1 MRPRFCTP
9 DVPKSSSCLKRV
21 QDRDALRFFHRQV
34 SSESV
39 DCEVR
44 KLLDLV
50 PPCFYVPLLCLR
62 LASSSP
68 SVVIENRRYN
78 TTTVR
83 EPLLPFFGLL
93 ILAVASNPCL
103 LHTHYVFNRAS
114 LDAVVVGSGPNG
126 LAAAIVLAQAGRSV
140 RVYEAQST
148 IGGGMR
154 SAALT
159 EPGFIHDVCSTVHAL
174 ALVSPFLKTVPL
186 ADYGVQFAHPQAP
199 FAHPLDD
206 GTAVIAERSVEA
218 TAKALG
224 PDANAYKKLFQP
236 FVSASD
242 RLMDAILRPI
252 GFHHPFLLA
261 AFGISA
267 IRSATS
273 LAQSQFFSERAR
285 ALFAGAA
292 AHSMLPLSSLATAG
306 FAMGLMISAHSVG
319 WPVVTGGSQNL
330 ADALAAHLRSLG
342 GEIVTAT
349 RIESLAQLPPSRA
362 ILCDLTPRQ
371 LLKIAAQRLPTAYRN
386 RLQAYRYGPGVF
398 KIDFALRAPVPW
410 RAPECA
416 RAGTVHIGGTL
427 AEIADSERAANDGR
441 IHDKPYVLLVQP
453 SLFDSTRAPAGL
465 HTLWAYCH
473 VPNGCTADMS
483 APVERQI
490 ERFAPGFRDCV
501 ISRHVMFPA
510 DLERHNANIVG
521 GDIGGGAATIGQ
533 WFTRPVVRLD
543 PYSTP
548 IPGLYLCSSSTP
560 PGIGVHGMC
569 GFYAARSALR
579 HSLR

>member
-1 MRPRFCTP
+1 M
-9 DVPKSSSCLKRV
+9 S
-21 QDRDALRFFHRQV
+21 
-34 SSESV
+34 
-39 DCEVR
+39 
-44 KLLDLV
+44 
-50 PPCFYVPLLCLR
+50 
-62 LASSSP
+62 
-68 SVVIENRRYN
+68 
-78 TTTVR
+78 
-83 EPLLPFFGLL
+83 
-93 ILAVASNPCL
+93 
-103 LHTHYVFNRAS
+103 NRAS
-114 LDAVVVGSGPNG
+114 LDAIVIGSGPNG

-140 RVYEAQST
+140 RVYEAQPT

-159 EPGFIHDVCSTVHAL
+159 EPGFIHDVCSTVHTL
-174 ALVSPFLKTVPL
+174 ALVSPFLKTLPL

-206 GTAVIAERSVEA
+206 GTAVIAERSLRA
-218 TAKALG
+218 TAKLLV

-236 FVSASD
+236 FVSAGD

-252 GFHHPFLLA
+252 GFHHPLLLA
-261 AFGISA
+261 AFGRSA
-267 IRSATS
+267 IRSAAS
-273 LAQSQFFSERAR
+273 LAQSQFSSERTR
-285 ALFAGAA
+285 ALFAGVA

-306 FAMGLMISAHSVG
+306 FAMGLIISAHSVG

-330 ADALAAHLRSLG
+330 ANALAAHLRKLG
-342 GEIVTAT
+342 GEIITGAP
-349 RIESLAQLPPSRA
+349 IDSLAQLPPCRA

-371 LLKIAAQRLPTAYRN
+371 LLKIAADRLPASYQHK
-386 RLQAYRYGPGVF
+386 LQNYRYGPGVF
-398 KIDFALRAPVPW
+398 KMDFALHTPAPW
-410 RAPECA
+410 RAAECA
-416 RAGTVHIGGTL
+416 RAGTVHIGGIL
-427 AEIADSERAANDGR
+427 AEIADSERAANEGR

-483 APVERQI
+483 EPIERQI
-490 ERFAPGFRDCV
+490 ERFAPGFRDC
-501 ISRHVMFPA
+501 IIARHSMFPA
-510 DLERHNANIVG
+510 DLERQNANFVG

-533 WFTRPVVRLD
+533 LFTRPVARLD

-569 GFYAARSALR
+569 GFYAAHSALR